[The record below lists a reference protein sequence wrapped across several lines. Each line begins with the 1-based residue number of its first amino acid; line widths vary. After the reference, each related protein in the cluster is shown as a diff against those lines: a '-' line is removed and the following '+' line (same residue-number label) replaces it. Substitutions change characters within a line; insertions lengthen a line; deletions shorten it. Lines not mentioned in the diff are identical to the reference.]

1 MKLLS
6 HYTILNTRPKD
17 QAPSLSSCLE
27 SLGASVIALPTIIIN
42 ESLNNAC
49 NDVLA
54 ESEIADYAIFVS
66 ANAVKFART
75 AWKGTQTKIIAIGS
89 GTARALQDAGFA
101 AVSTPEVFS
110 SEGLLAM
117 PALESVRDKRIIIFC
132 GADSRQLLAETL
144 RTRGAQV
151 IECLCYKRECPPCL
165 NAAQLSELARAKIN
179 LIIST
184 SAESLTNLYQ
194 IVGTGGRAWL
204 LNTRILV
211 ISTTMFEL
219 AHNLGF
225 TQPVLVANNATPE
238 TIVKKLISSSTA
250 R

>member
-1 MKLLS
+1 MKSLS
-6 HYTILNTRPKD
+6 HYSILNTRPKD
-17 QAPSLSSCLE
+17 QAPALSSCLE

-42 ESLNNAC
+42 ENLNQAC
-49 NDVLA
+49 NEILA
-54 ESEIADYAIFVS
+54 ESVIADYAIFVS
-66 ANAVKFART
+66 ANAVKFARI

-89 GTARALQDAGFA
+89 GTAKALQDLGFT
-101 AVSTPEVFS
+101 AVLTPEVFS

-117 PALESVRDKRIIIFC
+117 PALESVQDKRIIIFC
-132 GADSRQLLAETL
+132 GADGRQLLAETL

-151 IECLCYKRECPPCL
+151 KECLCYKRESPPCL
-165 NAAQLSELARAKIN
+165 NAAQLSELAQAKIN

-194 IVGTGGRAWL
+194 MVGTGGRTWL
-204 LNTRILV
+204 LNTPILV

-225 TQPVLVANNATPE
+225 TQAILVASNATPE
-238 TIVKKLISSSTA
+238 AIVAKLLSSSTA
-250 R
+250 S